1 MYMGGTSEGA
11 MTVARFDDQKYGSM
25 ILGRFI
31 NSFSIEY
38 CYLTPKL
45 EDGKLGRR
53 ADAEHHRHEG
63 RVLGSC

>member
-38 CYLTPKL
+38 CYFTPKL
-45 EDGKLGRR
+45 QDGKLGRR
-53 ADAEHHRHEG
+53 R
-63 RVLGSC
+63 